1 MILRA
6 RHGGGHGGGLPF
18 DLIGQLIA
26 PSLIRSRGELE
37 IDRHACNLCGKC
49 QMVCMRHAIYIN
61 RKRRIWTLYPN
72 RCNLCLNCANRCP
85 KRALDV
91 VRK

>member
-1 MILRA
+1 MRA

-26 PSLIRSRGELE
+26 PSLVRSRGELE
-37 IDRHACNLCGKC
+37 VDRHACNLCGKC

-85 KRALDV
+85 KRALNV